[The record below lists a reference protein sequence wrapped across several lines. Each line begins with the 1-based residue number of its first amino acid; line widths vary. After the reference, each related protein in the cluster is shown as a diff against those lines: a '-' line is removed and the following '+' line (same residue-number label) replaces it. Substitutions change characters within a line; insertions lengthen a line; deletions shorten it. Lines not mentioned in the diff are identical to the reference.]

1 MTRNDIKAQFPEA
14 TKEQI
19 DAILNINSE
28 DIGKVKSNLTNLENQ
43 VSQLN
48 QQITTLN
55 GQIVDKDKTI
65 NDLNTQVKDSANK
78 NVNLDDLNKQIEQLK
93 KDVADRDTTIAN
105 NSKQYRIKDEL
116 RGMKAK
122 NVDVIWPL
130 LKLDSITEKDGK
142 LEGLAEQVEALQKSD
157 SYLFDVD
164 TDTNNQRGGFSGN
177 QDLTNANRTNND
189 IINNAIRNAFRR

>member
-19 DAILNINSE
+19 DAILNINSD
-28 DIGKVKSNLTNLENQ
+28 DIGKVKSNLSNLENQ

-55 GQIVDKDKTI
+55 SQIVDKDKTI
-65 NDLNTQVKDSANK
+65 NDLNVQVKDSVNK
-78 NVNLDDLNKQIEQLK
+78 NVNLDSLNKQIEQLK
-93 KDVADRDTTIAN
+93 KDVADRDTMIAN

-130 LKLDSITEKDGK
+130 LKLDAITEKDGK
-142 LEGLAEQVEALQKSD
+142 LEGLTEQIEALQKSD
-157 SYLFDVD
+157 AYLFDA
-164 TDTNNQRGGFSGN
+164 TDTNVQRGGFSGN
-177 QDLTNANRTNND
+177 QDLTNANRSNND
-189 IINNAIRNAFRR
+189 IINAAIRNAYRR

>member
-19 DAILNINSE
+19 DALLNINSD
-28 DIGKVKSNLTNLENQ
+28 DIGRAKNNLTNLENQ
-43 VSQLN
+43 ISSLN

-55 GQIVDKDKTI
+55 GQIADKDKSI
-65 NDLNTQVKDSANK
+65 NDLNAQIKNTANNNA
-78 NVNLDDLNKQIEQLK
+78 NVDDLNNQIEQLK

-116 RGMKAK
+116 RNSKAK
-122 NVDVIWPL
+122 NVDIIWPL

-142 LEGLAEQVEALQKSD
+142 LEGLTEQIEALQKSD
-157 SYLFDVD
+157 AYLFD
-164 TDTNNQRGGFSGN
+164 TNTGNQRGGFSGN
-177 QDLTNANRTNND
+177 QDLAGANQTNND
-189 IINNAIRNAFRR
+189 LINNAIRNAFRR

>member
-14 TKEQI
+14 TSEQI
-19 DAILNINSE
+19 KALLDIHSD
-28 DIGKVKSNLTNLENQ
+28 DIGRAKSNVTNLENQ
-43 VSQLN
+43 ISQLN

-55 GQIVDKDKTI
+55 GQIADKDKAI
-65 NDLNTQVKDSANK
+65 NDLNNQVKNSTTNNAN
-78 NVNLDDLNKQIEQLK
+78 VDELNRQIEQLK
-93 KDVADRDTTIAN
+93 KDVADRDSTIASN
-105 NSKQYRIKDEL
+105 NKQYRIKDEL
-116 RGMKAK
+116 RSSKAK

-142 LEGLAEQVEALQKSD
+142 LEGLTEQIEALQKSD
-157 SYLFDVD
+157 AYLFDVD
-164 TDTNNQRGGFSGN
+164 NNNNQRGGFSGN

>member
-19 DAILNINSE
+19 DALLNINSE
-28 DIGKVKSNLTNLENQ
+28 DIGKAKNNLTNLENQ
-43 VSQLN
+43 ISSLN

-55 GQIVDKDKTI
+55 GQIADKDKSI
-65 NDLNTQVKDSANK
+65 NDLNAQIKNTANNNA
-78 NVNLDDLNKQIEQLK
+78 NVDDLNKQIEQLK

-116 RGMKAK
+116 RNSKAK
-122 NVDVIWPL
+122 NVDIIWPL

-142 LEGLAEQVEALQKSD
+142 LEGLTEQIEALQKSD
-157 SYLFDVD
+157 AYLFD
-164 TDTNNQRGGFSGN
+164 TNTGNQRGGFSGN
-177 QDLTNANRTNND
+177 QDLAGANQTNND
-189 IINNAIRNAFRR
+189 LINNAIRNAFRR

>member
-19 DAILNINSE
+19 DAILNINSD
-28 DIGKVKSNLTNLENQ
+28 DIGKVKSNLSNLENQ

-55 GQIVDKDKTI
+55 SQIVDKDKTI
-65 NDLNTQVKDSANK
+65 NDLNVQVKDSVNK
-78 NVNLDDLNKQIEQLK
+78 NVNLDSLNKQIEQLK
-93 KDVADRDTTIAN
+93 KDVADRDTMIAN

-130 LKLDSITEKDGK
+130 LKLDAITEKDGK
-142 LEGLAEQVEALQKSD
+142 LEGLAEQIEALQKSD
-157 SYLFDVD
+157 AYLFDA
-164 TDTNNQRGGFSGN
+164 TDTNVQRGGFSGN
-177 QDLTNANRTNND
+177 QDLTNANRSNND
-189 IINNAIRNAFRR
+189 IINAAIRNAYRR

>member
-19 DAILNINSE
+19 DAILNINSD
-28 DIGKVKSNLTNLENQ
+28 DIGKVKSNLSNLENQ

-55 GQIVDKDKTI
+55 SQIVDKDKTI
-65 NDLNTQVKDSANK
+65 NDLNVQVKDSTNK
-78 NVNLDDLNKQIEQLK
+78 NVNLDSLNKQIEQLK
-93 KDVADRDTTIAN
+93 KDVADRDTMIAN

-130 LKLDSITEKDGK
+130 LKLDAITEKDGK
-142 LEGLAEQVEALQKSD
+142 LEGLTEQIEALQKSD
-157 SYLFDVD
+157 AYLFDA
-164 TDTNNQRGGFSGN
+164 TDTNVQRGGFSGN
-177 QDLTNANRTNND
+177 QDLTNANRSNND
-189 IINNAIRNAFRR
+189 IINAAIRNAYRR

>member
-19 DAILNINSE
+19 DALLNINSD
-28 DIGKVKSNLTNLENQ
+28 DIGKAKSNMTNLENQ
-43 VSQLN
+43 ISSLN

-55 GQIVDKDKTI
+55 GQIADKDKSI
-65 NDLNTQVKDSANK
+65 NDLNTQIKNTANSNA
-78 NVNLDDLNKQIEQLK
+78 NVDDLNNQIAQLK

-105 NSKQYRIKDEL
+105 NSKQYKIKNEL

-142 LEGLAEQVEALQKSD
+142 LEGLTEQIEALQKSD
-157 SYLFDVD
+157 AYLFDMN
-164 TDTNNQRGGFSGN
+164 TGNQRGGFAGN
-177 QDLTNANRTNND
+177 QDLAGANNTNND
-189 IINNAIRNAFRR
+189 LINNAIRNAFRR

>member
-19 DAILNINSE
+19 DALLNINSD
-28 DIGKVKSNLTNLENQ
+28 DIGKAKNNMTNLENQ
-43 VSQLN
+43 ISSLN

-55 GQIVDKDKTI
+55 GQIADKDKSI
-65 NDLNTQVKDSANK
+65 NDLNTQIKNTTNSNAN
-78 NVNLDDLNKQIEQLK
+78 VDDLNKQIEQLK
-93 KDVADRDTTIAN
+93 QAVADRDTTIAN

-116 RGMKAK
+116 RSSKAK

-142 LEGLAEQVEALQKSD
+142 LEGLAEQIEALQKSD
-157 SYLFDVD
+157 AYLFEMN
-164 TDTNNQRGGFSGN
+164 TGNQRGGFSGN
-177 QDLTNANRTNND
+177 QDLAGANQTNND
-189 IINNAIRNAFRR
+189 LINNAIRNAFRR